1 MAQEIVRL
9 GGAWHYRLEEKLAC
23 STFGE
28 IWRAQWMQTGKMVA
42 LKRLNRDL
50 GMNLSAEEEG
60 LRHESL
66 RRELMIYQ
74 RLGENLHFARLLHHG
89 EVDGVVVM
97 ILELLDGD
105 LRCLQESKG
114 SPWSVGQAIEW
125 ARQVASGLA
134 WMHSHGLCHLD
145 LKPQNLLLSQRARD
159 MPPVLKIAD
168 FGLAL
173 DCSAGPALH
182 RIPGSPGWMAPEQ
195 ATPWQE
201 DVRLG
206 NLYRSDTRADIYA
219 LGLLLFYL
227 LTGEE
232 TTFSVELAERMKR
245 GCQDACTQ
253 LLATSEMAGL
263 SALDR
268 ERLRLALNR
277 KQREASHADHE
288 LYSEGATWLP
298 VAATGTAALDKLI
311 EIPLLQLLGRML
323 SSNITR
329 RPQSAGALL
338 YEIEILL
345 ATWMTSSRCQF

>member
-74 RLGENLHFARLLHHG
+74 RMGENLHFARLLHHG
-89 EVDGVVVM
+89 EVDGVLVM

-125 ARQVASGLA
+125 VRQVASGLA

-145 LKPQNLLLSQRARD
+145 LKPQNLLYSQRTRD

-173 DCSAGPALH
+173 DCSEGPTQH

-201 DVRLG
+201 DLRLG
-206 NLYRSDTRADIYA
+206 NLYRSDARADIYA

-227 LTGEE
+227 LTGEK
-232 TTFSVELAERMKR
+232 TTFSVELGEWMKR
-245 GCQDACTQ
+245 GNPGDMTG
-253 LLATSEMAGL
+253 LLTDFEVGL
-263 SALDR
+263 SAVDF
-268 ERLRLALNR
+268 ERLRAALHCSRLEDCKAGQEIN
-277 KQREASHADHE
+277 QEV
-288 LYSEGATWLP
+288 ATWLP
-298 VAATGTAALDKLI
+298 VAVTGATGPDKLI
-311 EIPLLQLLGRML
+311 EVPLLHMLKRML
-323 SSNITR
+323 SSDISH
-329 RPQSAGALL
+329 RPQSAGFLL
-338 YEIEILL
+338 FEIEILL
-345 ATWMTSSRCQF
+345 ARYLVRG